1 MAIDMATLQE
11 EKVLLQKDFE
21 EMKSNQIENYI
32 LRSKKKNINQDFIR
46 SYKINENGFL
56 VNFHKNGLKQN
67 VKFKEQTW
75 IPLSQAFQDVTSIPG
90 IPMGHIVLLRGH
102 SDTGK
107 TTALLETAVSAQK
120 RGVLPVFIITE
131 MKWNWEHAKQMG
143 LQVEEVVDKD
153 TGEIINYEGEF
164 IYADRETI
172 HTIEDVAKFILDLID
187 EQKRGNLPYDLVFL
201 WDSIGSVPCE
211 MSVKSNKN
219 NNEWNAGAMSTQ
231 FGNSVN
237 QRITLSRKES
247 SEFTNTLVCINK
259 VWTAKAE
266 SPMGQPKLMNKGGF
280 AMWFD
285 STFVVTFGNISN
297 AGTSKIKAI
306 KDGKQVEFAKRVNLQ
321 IDKNHINGVTTRGKI
336 VMTPHGFINDND
348 KELKEYKNENAQAWK
363 DILGGADFTIVEEE
377 QAYNDITTYTE
388 EPQ

>member
-1 MAIDMATLQE
+1 MPKVKKSLSEAVSAEIKSKFDLNSFK
-11 EKVLLQKDFE
+11 EKK
-21 EMKSNQIENYI
+21 
-32 LRSKKKNINQDFIR
+32 
-46 SYKINENGFL
+46 
-56 VNFHKNGLKQN
+56 GLKQN
-67 VKFKEQTW
+67 VKFKDQEW
-75 IPLSQAFQDVTSIPG
+75 IPLSKAFQDVTSVPG

-107 TTALLETAVSAQK
+107 TTALLEAAVAAQK
-120 RGVLPVFIITE
+120 RQILPVFIITE
-131 MKWNWEHAKQMG
+131 MKWSWDHAKMMG
-143 LQVEEVVDKD
+143 MEVNEVVDKE
-153 TGEIINYEGEF
+153 TGEIVNYDGNF
-164 IYADRETI
+164 IYVDRESI
-172 HTIEDVAKFILDLID
+172 NSIEDVAVFILDLID
-187 EQKRGNLPYDLVFL
+187 EQKRGNLPYDLLFL

-211 MSVKSNKN
+211 MSIKSNKN

-231 FGNSVN
+231 FGNNVN

-247 SEFTNTLVCINK
+247 SAFTNTLVCINK

-266 SPMGQPKLMNKGGF
+266 SPMGKPKLMNKGGF

-348 KELKEYKNENAQAWK
+348 KELKSYKDDNSQAWK
-363 DILGGADFTIVEEE
+363 KILGGGDFRIVEEDQE
-377 QAYNDITTYTE
+377 YNDITSYTE

>member
-1 MAIDMATLQE
+1 MPRVKKSLHEAVSAEIKSKFDLSSFK
-11 EKVLLQKDFE
+11 EKK
-21 EMKSNQIENYI
+21 
-32 LRSKKKNINQDFIR
+32 
-46 SYKINENGFL
+46 
-56 VNFHKNGLKQN
+56 GLKQN
-67 VKFKEQTW
+67 VKFKEQSW

-107 TTALLETAVSAQK
+107 TTALLEAAVSAQK
-120 RGVLPVFIITE
+120 RGILPVFIITE
-131 MKWNWEHAKQMG
+131 MKWNWEHAQQMG
-143 LQVEEVVDKD
+143 LEVKEVVDEE
-153 TGEIINYEGEF
+153 TGEVVNYEGEF
-164 IYADRETI
+164 VYVDRETI
-172 HTIEDVAKFILDLID
+172 NSIEDVAGFILDLID
-187 EQKRGNLPYDLVFL
+187 EQKKGNLPYDLLFL

-211 MSVKSNKN
+211 MSIKSNKN

-231 FGNSVN
+231 FGNNVN

-247 SEFTNTLVCINK
+247 SPHTNTLVCINK

-266 SPMGQPKLMNKGGF
+266 SPMGKPKLMNKGGF

-321 IDKNHINGVTTRGKI
+321 IDKNHINGVTTRGRI
-336 VMTPHGFINDND
+336 VMTPHGFINDNE
-348 KELKEYKNENAQAWK
+348 KELKNYKNENGQTWK
-363 DILGGADFTIVEEE
+363 DILGGTDFQIVEEE
-377 QAYNDITTYTE
+377 QAYTDITSYTD
-388 EPQ
+388 EPE

>member
-1 MAIDMATLQE
+1 MPRV
-11 EKVLLQKDFE
+11 K
-21 EMKSNQIENYI
+21 KSLSEAVSKEI
-32 LRSKKKNINQDFIR
+32 RSKFDLSAFKDKK
-46 SYKINENGFL
+46 
-56 VNFHKNGLKQN
+56 GLKQN

-143 LQVEEVVDKD
+143 LQVEEVIDED
-153 TGEIINYEGEF
+153 TGEITNYEGEF

-321 IDKNHINGVTTRGKI
+321 IDKNHINGVTTRGRI

-363 DILGGADFTIVEEE
+363 DILGGADFQIVEEE

>member
-1 MAIDMATLQE
+1 MPRVKKSLQE
-11 EKVLLQKDFE
+11 AVSAEIKSKFNLSSFKEKK
-21 EMKSNQIENYI
+21 
-32 LRSKKKNINQDFIR
+32 
-46 SYKINENGFL
+46 
-56 VNFHKNGLKQN
+56 GLKQN
-67 VKFKEQTW
+67 VKFKDQSW

-107 TTALLETAVSAQK
+107 TTALLEAAVSAQK
-120 RGVLPVFIITE
+120 RGILPVFIITE

-143 LQVEEVVDKD
+143 LDVKELVDEE

-164 IYADRETI
+164 IYTDRETI
-172 HTIEDVAKFILDLID
+172 NSIEDVAGFILDLID
-187 EQKRGNLPYDLVFL
+187 EQKKGNLPYDLLFL

-211 MSVKSNKN
+211 MSIKSNKN

-231 FGNSVN
+231 FGNNVN

-247 SEFTNTLVCINK
+247 SPFTNTLVCINK

-266 SPMGQPKLMNKGGF
+266 SPMGKPKLMNKGGF

-336 VMTPHGFINDND
+336 VMTPHGFINDDPN
-348 KELKEYKNENAQAWK
+348 ELKAYKDENSK
-363 DILGGADFTIVEEE
+363 DWAKVLGGIDFDVVEENE
-377 QAYNDITTYTE
+377 EVRDISHYE
-388 EPQ
+388 KEPE

>member
-1 MAIDMATLQE
+1 MPRV
-11 EKVLLQKDFE
+11 K
-21 EMKSNQIENYI
+21 KSLSEAVSKEI
-32 LRSKKKNINQDFIR
+32 RSKFDLSSFKEKK
-46 SYKINENGFL
+46 
-56 VNFHKNGLKQN
+56 GLKQN

-90 IPMGHIVLLRGH
+90 IPQGHIVLLRGH

-153 TGEIINYEGEF
+153 TGEITNYEGEF

>member
-1 MAIDMATLQE
+1 MA
-11 EKVLLQKDFE
+11 
-21 EMKSNQIENYI
+21 
-32 LRSKKKNINQDFIR
+32 KKKAKSLSEAVSAEVR
-46 SYKINENGFL
+46 SSFDLNKF
-56 VNFHKNGLKQN
+56 KNKKGLDKN
-67 VKFKEQTW
+67 VKFKDQEW
-75 IPLSQAFQDVTSIPG
+75 IPLSKAFQDVTSIPG
-90 IPMGHIVLLRGH
+90 IPMGHIVILRGH

-107 TTALLETAVSAQK
+107 TTALIEAAVSAQK
-120 RGVLPVFIITE
+120 RKILPVFIITE
-131 MKWNWEHAKQMG
+131 MKWNWEHATQMG
-143 LQVEEVVDKD
+143 LDINIERDPE
-153 TGEIINYEGEF
+153 TNEITDYNGNF
-164 IYADRETI
+164 IYVDRETL
-172 HTIEDVAKFILDLID
+172 HTIEDVAAFILDLID
-187 EQKRGNLPYDLVFL
+187 EQKKGALPYDLLFL

-211 MSVKSNKN
+211 MSVRSNKN

-247 SEFTNTLVCINK
+247 SVYTNTLVCINK

-306 KDGKQVEFAKRVNLQ
+306 KEGKQVEFAKRVNLQ

-348 KELKEYKNENAQAWK
+348 RELKAYKEDRKEEWK
-363 DILGGADFTIVEEE
+363 QILGGGDFRVVEED
-377 QAYNDITTYTE
+377 QAYSDITSFGD

>member
-1 MAIDMATLQE
+1 MA
-11 EKVLLQKDFE
+11 
-21 EMKSNQIENYI
+21 
-32 LRSKKKNINQDFIR
+32 RKKKSLSEAVSAEIQ
-46 SYKINENGFL
+46 S
-56 VNFHKNGLKQN
+56 NFNLDAFKEKKGLKQN
-67 VKFKEQTW
+67 IKFKDQEW

-107 TTALLETAVSAQK
+107 TTAMIEAAVSAQK
-120 RGVLPVFIITE
+120 RKILPVFIITE
-131 MKWNWEHAKQMG
+131 MKWNWEHATQMG
-143 LQVEEVVDKD
+143 MDVKEVKD
-153 TGEIINYEGEF
+153 PETGEVLNYEGNF
-164 IYADRETI
+164 IYVDRETI
-172 HTIEDVAKFILDLID
+172 NSIEDVAGFILDLID
-187 EQKRGNLPYDLVFL
+187 EQKKGNLPYDLLFL

-211 MSVKSNKN
+211 MSIKSNKN

-237 QRITLSRKES
+237 QKITLSRKES
-247 SEFTNTLVCINK
+247 SQYTNTLVCINK
-259 VWTAKAE
+259 VWTLKAE
-266 SPMGQPKLMNKGGF
+266 SPMGKPKLMNKGGY

-285 STFVVTFGNISN
+285 STFVVTFGNIMS

-306 KDGKQVEFAKRVNLQ
+306 KDGKQVEFAKRVNIQ

-348 KELKEYKNENAQAWK
+348 RELKAYKEDRKDEWK
-363 DILGGADFTIVEEE
+363 AILGGGDFRVVEED
-377 QAYNDITTYTE
+377 QAYSDITSFGD

>member
-1 MAIDMATLQE
+1 MARVKKSLSEAVSKEIKSKFDLSSFK
-11 EKVLLQKDFE
+11 EKK
-21 EMKSNQIENYI
+21 
-32 LRSKKKNINQDFIR
+32 
-46 SYKINENGFL
+46 
-56 VNFHKNGLKQN
+56 GLKQN
-67 VKFKEQTW
+67 VKFKDQEW
-75 IPLSQAFQDVTSIPG
+75 IPLSSAFQDVTSIPG
-90 IPMGHIVLLRGH
+90 IPTGHIVLLRGH

-107 TTALLETAVSAQK
+107 TTALLESAVSAQK
-120 RGVLPVFIITE
+120 RGILPVFIITE

-143 LQVEEVVDKD
+143 LQFNEVVDEK
-153 TGEIINYEGEF
+153 TGEITNFEGEF

-172 HTIEDVAKFILDLID
+172 HSIEDVAMFILDLMD
-187 EQKRGNLPYDLVFL
+187 EQKRGNLPYDLLFL

-211 MSVKSNKN
+211 MSIKSNKN

-247 SEFTNTLVCINK
+247 SAYTNTLVCINK

-266 SPMGQPKLMNKGGF
+266 SPMGKPKLMNKGGF

-306 KDGKQVEFAKRVNLQ
+306 KDGKQVEFAKRTNLQ
-321 IDKNHINGVTTRGKI
+321 IDKNHINGVTTRGRI
-336 VMTPHGFINDND
+336 IMTPHGFIEDSD
-348 KELKEYKNENAQAWK
+348 KSLKAYKDARGEEWK
-363 DILGGADFTIVEEE
+363 AILGGGDFDIVEEVD
-377 QAYNDITTYTE
+377 A
-388 EPQ
+388 EPTQVFTQEPD

>member
-1 MAIDMATLQE
+1 MARVKKSLSEAVSKEIKSKFDLSSFK
-11 EKVLLQKDFE
+11 EKK
-21 EMKSNQIENYI
+21 
-32 LRSKKKNINQDFIR
+32 
-46 SYKINENGFL
+46 
-56 VNFHKNGLKQN
+56 GLKQN
-67 VKFKEQTW
+67 VKFKDQEW
-75 IPLSQAFQDVTSIPG
+75 IPLSSAFQDVTSIPG
-90 IPMGHIVLLRGH
+90 IPTGHIVLLRGH

-107 TTALLETAVSAQK
+107 TTALLESAVSAQ
-120 RGVLPVFIITE
+120 RRSILPVFIITE

-143 LQVEEVVDKD
+143 LQFNEVVDEK
-153 TGEIINYEGEF
+153 TGEITNFEGEF

-172 HTIEDVAKFILDLID
+172 HSIEDVAMFILDLMD
-187 EQKRGNLPYDLVFL
+187 EQKRGNLPYDLLFL

-211 MSVKSNKN
+211 MSIKSNKN

-247 SEFTNTLVCINK
+247 SAYTNTLVCINK

-266 SPMGQPKLMNKGGF
+266 SPMGKPKLMNKGGF

-336 VMTPHGFINDND
+336 VMTPHGFINDDD
-348 KELKEYKNENAQAWK
+348 KELKAYKDQNAKAWK
-363 DILGGADFTIVEEE
+363 DILGGTDFTIVEEE
-377 QAYNDITTYTE
+377 QAYNDITTYTD